1 MGKMAFLL
9 RRSRSRDKNNSCF
22 IMSHYI
28 ENATSGQDAW
38 VGGWKARKSWAT
50 VRGRPKGKGCGGR
63 AEQLS
68 EQREHVERQHDMTD
82 ERPFL

>member
-38 VGGWKARKSWAT
+38 ELEARKSW
-50 VRGRPKGKGCGGR
+50 RRFGEGPKGKV
-63 AEQLS
+63 AVNEQNS
-68 EQREHVERQHDMTD
+68 
-82 ERPFL
+82 

>member
-38 VGGWKARKSWAT
+38 VGVGSEKVLAT
-50 VRGRPKGKGCGGR
+50 VRVRPKGKGCGER

-68 EQREHVERQHDMTD
+68 EQREHVERQHDVTD